1 MRKIRIYGAIA
12 LCLLSFT
19 LQAKQIRVLTEHL
32 PPYQIDEGNHVG
44 GFATELVRQVFQDA
58 GIGYQIEFQ
67 SWSRAYQLALRDKDT
82 CIYSISKSAE
92 RTPLFQWIG
101 ELSFNTTAIYA
112 LKSRIDIRLATL
124 ADAKKYVTA
133 VTRDDVT
140 HHYLLK
146 HGFVENQQ
154 LYILDNVA
162 SMLNVLAG
170 RQQNIDL
177 VIINDTIL
185 RYRAQ
190 ESGLE
195 HSDFKKLLE
204 LHDLPLDFHLA
215 CSLKTAA
222 PVVAKLR
229 ASLQQMKNDGR
240 FATITHGWSERLR

>member
-1 MRKIRIYGAIA
+1 MRKIRIYSAIV
-12 LCLLSFT
+12 CSLLST
-19 LQAKQIRVLTEHL
+19 SLQAVQIRVLTEHL
-32 PPYQIDEGNHVG
+32 PPYQIDEGNKAG
-44 GFATELVRQVFQDA
+44 GFATELVRQIFQGA

-67 SWSRAYQLALRDKDT
+67 SWSRAYQLAQRDDNT

-92 RTPLFQWIG
+92 RVPLFQWIG
-101 ELSFNTTAIYA
+101 ELSYNTTAIYA
-112 LKSRIDIRLATL
+112 LKSRDDIKLTSL

-146 HGFVENQQ
+146 HGFAEGQQ
-154 LYILDNVA
+154 LYMLENVA
-162 SMLNVLAG
+162 TMLNVLAG
-170 RQQNIDL
+170 RKENIDL

-185 RYRAQ
+185 KYRAQ
-190 ESGLE
+190 ESGLR

-215 CSLKTAA
+215 CSPKTAA

-229 ASLQQMKNDGR
+229 ASLLQMKNDGR
-240 FATITHGWSERLR
+240 FAAITAGWSERLR